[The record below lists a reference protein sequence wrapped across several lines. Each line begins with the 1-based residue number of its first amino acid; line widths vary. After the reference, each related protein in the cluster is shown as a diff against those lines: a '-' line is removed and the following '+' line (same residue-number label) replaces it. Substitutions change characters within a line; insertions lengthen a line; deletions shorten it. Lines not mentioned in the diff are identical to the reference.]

1 MDLDGKVIWD
11 EYVKVIYGLEEM
23 GDDVDE
29 ELKKLL
35 KMDKRWFDIVDKDK
49 DGVFVK
55 EEFVYFMYLE
65 LFLEM
70 VDIYVLEIIE
80 GL

>member
-1 MDLDGKVIWD
+1 MDMDGKVIWD